1 MSQQASP
8 TAGKVYGLER
18 VTRIGGVPGATF
30 YPRLQEPVARKRPG
44 PLGAMRAK
52 TW

>member
-8 TAGKVYGLER
+8 STGKVYGLER
-18 VTRIGGVPGATF
+18 VTRIRDVLGATI
-30 YPRLQEPVARKRPG
+30 YRRRQEPVARRDPG
-44 PLGAMRAK
+44 RSAPCRTK